1 MNFLLRR
8 EFDMCGKN
16 EDDFADSL
24 VRAAWFI
31 LVASIAVTFIVNSVN
46 TTPKIPNSEVSI
58 NESL

>member
-1 MNFLLRR
+1 
-8 EFDMCGKN
+8 MCGKN